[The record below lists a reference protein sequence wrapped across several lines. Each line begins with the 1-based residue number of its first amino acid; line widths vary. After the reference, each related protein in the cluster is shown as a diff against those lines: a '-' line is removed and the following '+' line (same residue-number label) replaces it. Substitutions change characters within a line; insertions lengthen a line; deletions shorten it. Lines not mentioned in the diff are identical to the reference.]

1 MPRAPHPTSPFAL
14 VLVAATLA
22 GCGYTKEEYALQ
34 LDKLARTEAKLRTAE
49 ERAATAATELDS
61 ASERLT
67 DLERRLRGGGLAVT
81 DAGGLEGLT
90 ASLLERRK
98 ALEESQS
105 RTREVALARTRVAG
119 LERSLVAASVDAT
132 ARLEGGRVVVTVAAD
147 ALFEPGKET
156 LRRGADALVDKLA
169 AVLGVDATFA
179 ARDAQVACH
188 TDDGAVKGPP
198 LRDALGLS
206 AMQARAVVAR
216 LTSDKGGKL
225 PAGRWAATGHGASR
239 PVATNDDAGRP
250 KNRRCEL
257 STSAFGEALAGLRAF
272 EERE

>member
-1 MPRAPHPTSPFAL
+1 MLRAPHPTSPFAF
-14 VLVAATLA
+14 VLIAATLA

-49 ERAATAATELDS
+49 ERAGAAAAELDS

-105 RTREVALARTRVAG
+105 RAREVALARTRVTG
-119 LERSLVAASVDAT
+119 LERSLAAASVDAT

-147 ALFEPGKET
+147 ALFEPGKDT
-156 LRRGADALVDKLA
+156 LRRGADALVDKIA

-188 TDDGAVKGPP
+188 TDDVAVKGPP

-225 PAGRWAATGHGASR
+225 PAGRWAAAGHGASR
-239 PVATNDDAGRP
+239 PLATNDDAGRP